1 MEIQPRV
8 RQPISHVDRHG
19 GEITQITVK
28 TVGYVK
34 NNKFLTPKAAASQK
48 NVRTGFYCPRLSICC
63 CKCYCN
69 ASFSL
74 RKGVRDHTNKKKK
87 KHRVCLNIFIFL
99 KVVFYY
105 LRQLASHKNICSP
118 FQWQ

>member
-1 MEIQPRV
+1 MSAQDFIVPAYQFAAASATAMLVSVLEKE
-8 RQPISHVDRHG
+8 S
-19 GEITQITVK
+19 EITQI
-28 TVGYVK
+28 
-34 NNKFLTPKAAASQK
+34 
-48 NVRTGFYCPRLSICC
+48 
-63 CKCYCN
+63 
-69 ASFSL
+69 
-74 RKGVRDHTNKKKK
+74 KKK